1 MRAATPKFAL
11 PAQHVEHQVELLRAG
26 KFDEAFAMNSAA
38 NQARIG
44 SAAKFATVVRSNAAF
59 AALADAANACEVAE
73 VAALNGKRQVE
84 VRVLDLTFAFEL
96 SAAGSECAT
105 EGVRVVC

>member
-1 MRAATPKFAL
+1 MAHSLPAALSSKANVKSSTRTSTCRFPLRAAT
-11 PAQHVEHQVELLRAG
+11 
-26 KFDEAFAMNSAA
+26 SAT
-38 NQARIG
+38 
-44 SAAKFATVVRSNAAF
+44 SH
-59 AALADAANACEVAE
+59 ALADAANACEVAE